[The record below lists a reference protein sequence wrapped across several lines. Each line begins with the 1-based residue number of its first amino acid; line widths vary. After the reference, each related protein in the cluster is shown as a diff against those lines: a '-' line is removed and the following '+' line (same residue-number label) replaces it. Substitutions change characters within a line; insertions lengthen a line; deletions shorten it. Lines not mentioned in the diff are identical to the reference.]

1 MEIVITEKT
10 SQAKDVQAAVGSRYG
25 QILPAEG
32 HLLTLEE
39 PEDVNPEWKR
49 WSPVLLKPERR
60 YGFKP
65 AKGGNKGSKL
75 QAIQSALKKAS
86 RVWIATD
93 CDREG
98 QLIGQEILEWAGFAG
113 EVRRVMFTAQDP
125 KTIRDAF
132 AAAKP
137 NSEYANLYHAALA
150 RAQADQIFNLSL
162 TRTASV
168 LLSRPGSPIGIG
180 RVKTPTMSLVC
191 RRELE
196 IRNFKPVTYFEVVAT
211 ASVEAGSFRMRHAP
225 KVRLE
230 DKAKAE
236 AIRVQA
242 EGFRGPLRVKVEDK
256 RQGPPRLHDLPS
268 LQKLCSGRFGW
279 TAERTLDVSQAL
291 YDTHKIITYPRAE
304 TRYLAESLIPD
315 VPRIV
320 AGLTAPGAPLES
332 VVVPKP
338 PEVRKGKS
346 GHFWD
351 KGLEGVSHHAIIPNA
366 NTVGDI
372 QKVLPRLS
380 ADETKMFD
388 IIALSYLAALMPDF
402 LYRQT
407 TVTLDV
413 QGHEFRATGR
423 IPTSQG
429 WKAVYDT
436 DTDEKAAKKEAG
448 EEDDPD
454 AEQTLPPLR
463 DGEGAALSDAKLLE
477 KQTKPPPRYTEG
489 TLIEA
494 MQNAWKFVEDE
505 ALRERL
511 KEAKG
516 IGTPATRAEVIKGL
530 KAQQFLEAKG
540 KNIIPTE
547 RGLALY
553 GLLVQ
558 AEPML
563 VDPGVTATWEMR
575 LDDVLTGRE
584 KFGRA
589 IMSICD
595 DAQAAI
601 DRLKAYAAQGGG
613 AVPGALGQTSRPPT
627 SAMKGFAE
635 RLAKEKGLSLPKGYA
650 KDGDLVRAF
659 LDQHAPKREGPAQE
673 GEGPRPPSE
682 AQLRF
687 AEKISTE
694 AGKPIPDDA
703 RASSKALSAWIDKHM
718 PKQSGKGSSA
728 PKREGKGRG
737 KGARSP
743 GKAAAPSAPTA
754 PPRSPAQGAP
764 PPAGATPLKIPFG
777 NKDRALALGAKY
789 ASGGWFAP
797 AGADLTP
804 FREAGWL

>member
-1 MEIVITEKT
+1 MDIVITEKT
-10 SQAKDVQAAVGSRYG
+10 SQAKDVQAAVGSKYG
-25 QILPAEG
+25 QIFPAEG

-39 PEDVNPEWKR
+39 PQDVNPDWAK

-65 AKGGNKGSKL
+65 AKGGNKGQKL
-75 QAIQSALKKAS
+75 QAIQSALKKAT

-98 QLIGQEILEWAGFAG
+98 QLIGQEILEWAGYG
-113 EVRRVMFTAQDP
+113 GQVMRVMFTAQDP

-132 AAAKP
+132 AGAKP
-137 NSEYANLYHAALA
+137 NTEYGNLYNAALA

-196 IRNFKPVTYFEVVAT
+196 IRNFKPVTYFEIVAN
-211 ASVEAGSFRMRHAP
+211 AGVAAGSFRMRHAP
-225 KVRLE
+225 KQRLE
-230 DKAKAE
+230 KKDEAE
-236 AIRVQA
+236 AIVRKA
-242 EGFRGPLRVKVEDK
+242 EGFRGPLKVKVEDK
-256 RQGPPRLHDLPS
+256 RQSPPRLHDLPS
-268 LQKLCSGRFGW
+268 LQKLCSSRFGW
-279 TAERTLDVSQAL
+279 TAERTLDVAQAL

-304 TRYLAESLIPD
+304 TRYLAESLIAD
-315 VPRIV
+315 VPRLV
-320 AGLTAPGAPLES
+320 AGLTASGAPLAGIAI
-332 VVVPKP
+332 PNP
-338 PEVRKGKS
+338 PAVRKGKS

-351 KGLEGVSHHAIIPNA
+351 KGLEGASHHAIIPNA
-366 NTVGDI
+366 NTVGDLPKI
-372 QKVLPRLS
+372 LPRLS
-380 ADETKMFD
+380 ADEAKMFD
-388 IIALSYLAALMPDF
+388 IVARSYLAALMPDF

-413 QGHEFRATGR
+413 NGHEFRASGG
-423 IPTSQG
+423 IPTSPG

-436 DTDEKAAKKEAG
+436 SEDEKVAKTEAG
-448 EEDDPD
+448 EKDDAD
-454 AEQTLPPLR
+454 ADQTLPPLR
-463 DGEGAALSDAKLLE
+463 DGELATLSDAKLLE

-540 KNIIPTE
+540 KNVVPTG

-553 GLLVQ
+553 SLLLQ

-595 DAQAAI
+595 DAQQAI
-601 DRLKAYAAQGGG
+601 DRLKAYAAQGG
-613 AVPGALGQTSRPPT
+613 AVPGALGDTTRPPT
-627 SAMKGFAE
+627 PAMKGFAE
-635 RLAKEKGLSLPKGYA
+635 RLAQQKGLSLPKGYS

-659 LDQHAPKREGPAQE
+659 LDQHAPKRDTAPGE

-687 AEKISTE
+687 AEKISGE
-694 AGKPIPDDA
+694 IGKPIPDDA

-718 PKQSGKGSSA
+718 PKRGGKAISA
-728 PKREGKGRG
+728 PKGEAKGRG
-737 KGARSP
+737 KAARSA
-743 GKAAAPSAPTA
+743 GMAPARPAPEAVSRT
-754 PPRSPAQGAP
+754 PAKGAP

-777 NKDRALALGAKY
+777 NKERAIAMGAKY
-789 ASGGWFAP
+789 TAEGWFAP
-797 AGADLTP
+797 AGTDLAA

>member
-1 MEIVITEKT
+1 MDIVITEKT
-10 SQAKDVQAAVGSRYG
+10 SQAKDVQAAVGARYG
-25 QILPAEG
+25 QIFPAEG

-39 PEDVNPEWKR
+39 PEDVNPDWKR

-65 AKGGNKGSKL
+65 ANGGNKRPKL
-75 QAIQSALKKAS
+75 QAIRDALKKAS

-98 QLIGQEILEWAGFAG
+98 QLIGQEILEWAGFSGA
-113 EVRRVMFTAQDP
+113 VRRVMFTAQDP
-125 KTIRDAF
+125 KTIREAF
-132 AAAKP
+132 AGAKP
-137 NSEYANLYHAALA
+137 NSEYANLYNSALA

-196 IRNFKPVTYFEVVAT
+196 IRNFKPVTYYEIVAT
-211 ASVEAGSFRMRHAP
+211 AGVAAGSFRMRHAP
-225 KVRLE
+225 KERLE
-230 DKAKAE
+230 DRAKAE
-236 AIRVQA
+236 AICGQA

-268 LQKLCSGRFGW
+268 LQKLCSSRFGW
-279 TAERTLDVSQAL
+279 TAERTLDVAQAL

-304 TRYLAESLIPD
+304 TRYLAESLIAD
-315 VPRIV
+315 VPRLV
-320 AGLTAPGAPLES
+320 AGLTTPSAPLAGIT
-332 VVVPKP
+332 VPNP

-351 KGLEGVSHHAIIPNA
+351 KGLEGASHHAIIPNA
-366 NTVGDI
+366 NTVGDLPKI
-372 QKVLPRLS
+372 LPRLS
-380 ADETKMFD
+380 ADEAKMFD
-388 IIALSYLAALMPDF
+388 IIARTYLAALMPDF

-407 TVTLDV
+407 TATLDV

-423 IPTSQG
+423 TPTSQG

-436 DTDEKAAKKEAG
+436 DTDDKASKKEAG

-463 DGEGAALSDAKLLE
+463 DGELVTLSDAKLQE

-494 MQNAWKFVEDE
+494 MQNAWKVVRDE

-540 KNIIPTE
+540 KNIIPTD

-553 GLLVQ
+553 TLLLQ

-595 DAQAAI
+595 DAQQAI
-601 DRLKAYAAQGGG
+601 DRLKAYAEQAGGT
-613 AVPGALGQTSRPPT
+613 VPGALGQTSRPPT

-635 RLAKEKGLSLPKGYA
+635 RLAKEKSLSLPKGYA

-659 LDQHAPKREGPAQE
+659 LDQHAPKREAAPGE

-687 AEKISTE
+687 AEKISGE
-694 AGKPIPDDA
+694 VGKPIPGDA
-703 RASSKALSAWIDKHM
+703 GTSSKALSAWIDKNM
-718 PKQSGKGSSA
+718 AKPSGKGGSA
-728 PKREGKGRG
+728 PKGEAKGRG

-743 GKAAAPSAPTA
+743 GKSAAPSASA
-754 PPRSPAQGAP
+754 AAPRSPAQGTP

-777 NKDRALALGAKY
+777 NKDRALSMGAKY
-789 ASGGWFAP
+789 AAGGWFAP
-797 AGADLTP
+797 VGTDLAP